1 MSTKVPPQLP
11 RGQPPIRLA
20 FVAEAPSH
28 EEVDQGIPL
37 VGPSGRIFNAML
49 RTAGIDRGECLVT
62 NVFDEKLPDNNVAN
76 WCTYTP
82 VYPPFR
88 GYSWPRIGTAGFL
101 RPEFYSHLDRLR
113 AELEAWQP
121 HVVVPMGGTA
131 LWALT
136 GKTEISALR
145 GALQPATA
153 LIPGKKLLPTFH
165 PAAVMHQWKLF
176 TVVVGDMIKA
186 AQEAEKGPL
195 LVYPKRELLLAPTLQ
210 EIRDY
215 GERIRTS
222 DLLSVDIETGWGQI
236 TCIGFAPDQEQAIC
250 IPFVD
255 LRHPSRSYWK
265 RAEEECEAWEIV
277 RAWLASSTPKVG
289 QNFGSYDAFWLL
301 KKMNIQVRNYQHDT
315 RLLHHALYPEL
326 PKSLGFMGAA
336 YANQGPWKV
345 MGKRKT
351 EKRDD

>member
-1 MSTKVPPQLP
+1 MSVPPQLP
-11 RGQPPIRLA
+11 SGRPPIRICFL
-20 FVAEAPSH
+20 AEAPSH
-28 EEVDQGIPL
+28 EEVDQGCPL

-62 NVFDEKLPDNNVAN
+62 NVFDEKLPDNNVTA
-76 WCTYTP
+76 WCSPTP
-82 VYPPFR
+82 VAPSPGSYT
-88 GYSWPRIGTAGFL
+88 WPRIGTAGHL
-101 RPEFYSHLDRLR
+101 RPEFYPHLGRLR
-113 AELEAWQP
+113 SELEQWQP

-176 TVVVGDMIKA
+176 PVVVGDMIKA
-186 AQEAEKGPL
+186 AREAERGPL
-195 LVYPKRELLLAPTLQ
+195 LVYPKRELLLAPTLE
-210 EIRDY
+210 EIRQY
-215 GERIRTS
+215 EERIRAS

-236 TCIGFAPDQEQAIC
+236 TCIGFAPDQEHAIC

-255 LRHPSRSYWK
+255 LRHPSRSFWPNVVD
-265 RAEEECEAWEIV
+265 EAMAWAMI
-277 RAWLASSTPKVG
+277 RAWLALPNPKVG

-301 KKMNIQVRNYQHDT
+301 NKMNLRINNYLHDT